1 MLYYNHQRE
10 MIPEIKF
17 YSQLKDTA
25 QTRKDKKMTRTELVK
40 KIYDDISSS
49 WNFLEK
55 DDIGYIVN
63 WNGVW
68 VRCEEADDA
77 EAKCDEEIGSF
88 EDHDAEY
95 LALFESE
102 LNDDAIWEKKAEEL
116 ADKWIAERGLDA

>member
-1 MLYYNHQRE
+1 
-10 MIPEIKF
+10 
-17 YSQLKDTA
+17 
-25 QTRKDKKMTRTELVK
+25 MTRTELVK

-77 EAKCDEEIGSF
+77 EAKRDEEIGSF
-88 EDHDAEY
+88 EDHDTEY
-95 LALFESE
+95 LSLFESE

-116 ADKWIAERGLDA
+116 ADKWIAERGLDARSEMTRKKPPKGGLLRLRSYKL

>member
-88 EDHDAEY
+88 EDHDTEY

>member
-1 MLYYNHQRE
+1 
-10 MIPEIKF
+10 
-17 YSQLKDTA
+17 
-25 QTRKDKKMTRTELVK
+25 MTRTELVK

-88 EDHDAEY
+88 EDHDTEY

-102 LNDDAIWEKKAEEL
+102 LNDDTIWEKKAEEL